1 MEHIP
6 ILGVAGWSGSG
17 KTTLIEALLP
27 ELRRRGL
34 RTAVIKQYGRT
45 QLAIYTGWRR
55 HNRHI
60 FRYPRRHSGKPST
73 ASSGGGGADD
83 GR

>member
-1 MEHIP
+1 MKQIP

-34 RTAVIKQYGRT
+34 RTAVIKHDGHDFAIDQQGKDSWRFT
-45 QLAIYTGWRR
+45 QAL
-55 HNRHI
+55 
-60 FRYPRRHSGKPST
+60 K
-73 ASSGGGGADD
+73 
-83 GR
+83 